1 MKKRL
6 NIVGHWNLPPFVSE
20 KEPSCVGWRKGW
32 LKMFNQH
39 YLFIVCSRYL
49 LQLIGQRGCKV
60 YSTLYTSITLQ
71 ILWNMS
77 VITSQLSLAVFK
89 THFNRL
95 DAEWDFWASPQCRKG
110 SETVP
115 VSNRW
120 FGILPKYSVGYR
132 IDCTPG
138 NGICP
143 NLARMRVGR
152 ENDNLRDS
160 GERRSGCGIL
170 LTRRKCAW
178 SGEGLN
184 IEARN

>member
-20 KEPSCVGWRKGW
+20 KEPVWPALSFHCLFQISIAVNRSTW
-32 LKMFNQH
+32 LQGIFN
-39 YLFIVCSRYL
+39 FIYINNTTNIVKY
-49 LQLIGQRGCKV
+49 
-60 YSTLYTSITLQ
+60 
-71 ILWNMS
+71 

-95 DAEWDFWASPQCRKG
+95 DAEWDISASSQCRKG

-152 ENDNLRDS
+152 ENDNLWDS